1 MEDKTLTL
9 DYYIDCSGLKI
20 GKIVSVLG
28 ISWQS
33 FCNKRKGKYPWKVCE
48 MRVLGDLLNIP
59 EENRTKIFNLNV
71 ER

>member
-1 MEDKTLTL
+1 MEDKTLSL
-9 DYYIDCSGLKI
+9 DYYITKSGLKI

-33 FCNKRKGKYPWKVCE
+33 FCNKRNGIHPWKVCE

-59 EENRTKIFNLNV
+59 AEERPKIFNLDV
-71 ER
+71 E